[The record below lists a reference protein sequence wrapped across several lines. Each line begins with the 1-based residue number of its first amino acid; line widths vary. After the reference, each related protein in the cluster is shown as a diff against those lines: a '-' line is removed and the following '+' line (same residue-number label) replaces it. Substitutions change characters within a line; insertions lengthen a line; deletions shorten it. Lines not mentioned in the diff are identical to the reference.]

1 MKYDK
6 LTETIE
12 AVAKATIPKGT
23 YFLGRKA
30 EANFE
35 YDKPFP
41 QIHMLPPVLQEPGG
55 SSDAAT
61 WNCTF
66 IFYFLDEMAND
77 AERRSKIISEG
88 YKLRSFFKN
97 NLQAKPHFLM
107 ATNVTTS
114 PTMLQ
119 LMAKASG
126 VIMTVNLA
134 GKDEYSGQ
142 CGFIGEYNLPCELEK
157 C

>member
-1 MKYDK
+1 MRWEN
-6 LTETIE
+6 LTAIVKSVAET
-12 AVAKATIPKGT
+12 TNPKGT
-23 YFLGRKA
+23 YFMGRKT

-41 QIHMLPPVLQEPGG
+41 QIHMLPPVLNEPGG
-55 SSDAAT
+55 GSDVAS

-66 IFYFLDEMAND
+66 IFYFEDVMAD
-77 AERRSKIISEG
+77 KAPERNLLINEAF
-88 YKLRSFFKN
+88 KLRSMFKN
-97 NLQAKPHFLM
+97 NLALKPDYIAM
-107 ATNVTTS
+107 SNITTS

-126 VIMTVNLA
+126 VIMTATVA
-134 GKDEYSGQ
+134 AKDSYGPN
-142 CGFIGEYNLPCELEK
+142 CGFIGAYELPADLKK